1 VIVIAGGDAP
11 AGASEDE
18 MRMRAAELRAEGR
31 SARDVAAA
39 LTAELGAPRNLAYK
53 LAHE

>member
-1 VIVIAGGDAP
+1 VILIAGRIPEAT
-11 AGASEDE
+11 SEDE
-18 MRMRAAELRAEGR
+18 LRARANALRAEGR

-39 LTAELGAPRNLAYK
+39 LAAEFGAPRNLAYR

>member
-1 VIVIAGGDAP
+1 MIGIAGAAAP
-11 AGASEDE
+11 AGASEDVL
-18 MRMRAAELRAEGR
+18 RGRAAELRAEGR

-39 LTAELGAPRNLAYK
+39 LVTELGAPRNLAYR